1 MVDAHECGS
10 RAGFDVPKRH
20 VAATT
25 FSKSKR
31 SGDFKQKSCMAKNC
45 LIEIEKSDS
54 TGAGSQILKRPP
66 SEAAA
71 SSSIVAML
79 NRSAIRADGRTL
91 TIIGKNELANSR
103 RQIAVLVY
111 HFDRGHKARDRLL
124 PSVGNFLQCI
134 PKLILKTYAGL
145 VMGDHD

>member
-31 SGDFKQKSCMAKNC
+31 SGDFKQKSCMAKSC

-54 TGAGSQILKRPP
+54 TGAGSQKRKRPP
-66 SEAAA
+66 S
-71 SSSIVAML
+71 
-79 NRSAIRADGRTL
+79 
-91 TIIGKNELANSR
+91 
-103 RQIAVLVY
+103 
-111 HFDRGHKARDRLL
+111 
-124 PSVGNFLQCI
+124 
-134 PKLILKTYAGL
+134 
-145 VMGDHD
+145 

>member
-31 SGDFKQKSCMAKNC
+31 SGDFKQKSCMAKSC

-54 TGAGSQILKRPP
+54 TGARVAQTK
-66 SEAAA
+66 EAAKRGGRIIFDSRDA
-71 SSSIVAML
+71 QSISHP
-79 NRSAIRADGRTL
+79 R
-91 TIIGKNELANSR
+91 
-103 RQIAVLVY
+103 
-111 HFDRGHKARDRLL
+111 
-124 PSVGNFLQCI
+124 
-134 PKLILKTYAGL
+134 
-145 VMGDHD
+145 